1 MKGMSLIVRTIARV
15 VTTFIIL
22 YSAYIVVYGHITPG
36 GGFPGGVILALGI
49 MLLMLAFGK
58 ELPLRK
64 LPEGRASVLDCLGAL
79 GFWAIALLGFTA
91 GYFFLNFLGKGEP
104 FRLVSAGTM
113 PLSNI
118 SIGLKVGVSLFAVL
132 TALSVYRR
140 FYPPGEEPPEED

>member
-1 MKGMSLIVRTIARV
+1 
-15 VTTFIIL
+15 
-22 YSAYIVVYGHITPG
+22 
-36 GGFPGGVILALGI
+36 

-58 ELPLRK
+58 ELPMRK

-118 SIGLKVGVSLFAVL
+118 FIGIKVGVSLFAVL

>member
-64 LPEGRASVLDCLGAL
+64 LPERRASVLDCLGAL

-118 SIGLKVGVSLFAVL
+118 FIGIKVGVSLFAVL